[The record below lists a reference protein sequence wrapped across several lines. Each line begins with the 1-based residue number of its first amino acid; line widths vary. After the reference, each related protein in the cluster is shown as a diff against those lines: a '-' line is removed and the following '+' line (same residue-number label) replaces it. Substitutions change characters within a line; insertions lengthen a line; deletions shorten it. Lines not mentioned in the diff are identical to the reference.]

1 MLLKIIV
8 GELLLPI
15 PTTAKKKK
23 KKKKESQLP
32 GVSN

>member
-8 GELLLPI
+8 GELFLPI
-15 PTTAKKKK
+15 PTTAKK